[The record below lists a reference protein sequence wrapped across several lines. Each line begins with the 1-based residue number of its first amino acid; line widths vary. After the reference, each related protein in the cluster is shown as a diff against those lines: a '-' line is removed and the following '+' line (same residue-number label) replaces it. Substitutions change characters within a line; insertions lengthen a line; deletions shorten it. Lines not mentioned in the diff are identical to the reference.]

1 MVSDKSCNFAAVKT
15 TIRIKTM
22 KATREKVVK
31 LTEAFINR
39 LVGKIADN
47 SVPNNTEFDFYKR
60 HIILSS
66 CTPDYVH
73 VNVTF
78 CGQDGETPVCFS
90 DTLIQFSFD
99 FRTWEIVYEYG
110 NYDYSKVLKQAFE
123 RIYSSPFQKVT
134 MKDVFN

>member
-1 MVSDKSCNFAAVKT
+1 
-15 TIRIKTM
+15 M
-22 KATREKVVK
+22 KATRQRYIK
-31 LTEAFINR
+31 LTDAFINR

-47 SVPNNTEFDFYKR
+47 STPNNTEFDFYKR

-66 CTPDYVH
+66 GTPDYVH

-78 CGQDGETPVCFS
+78 CGQDGETPFCFA

-99 FRTWEIVYEYG
+99 FRTWEIVYKYG
-110 NYDYSKVLKQAFE
+110 NYNYSKVLKQAFE
-123 RIYSSPFQKVT
+123 RIYSSPFQKIT